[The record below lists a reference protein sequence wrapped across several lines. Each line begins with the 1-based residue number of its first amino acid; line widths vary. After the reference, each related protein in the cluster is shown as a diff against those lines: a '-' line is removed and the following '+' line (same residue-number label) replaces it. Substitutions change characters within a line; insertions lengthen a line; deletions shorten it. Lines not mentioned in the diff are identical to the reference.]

1 MPTICSALMASR
13 SDGLHAE
20 RLGDYAFRRQLLQFM
35 RLKITVTH

>member
-1 MPTICSALMASR
+1 MPTISDALMASR

-20 RLGDYAFRRQLLQFM
+20 RRGDSAFRRQLLEFM